1 MVNSL
6 DSALKIGISGLTANQ
21 FALTTTANNI
31 SNVNSAGYV
40 KKTANFEAQ
49 VLGGQQAGVRIA
61 GISRTVDQFL
71 VREERVAIAQQKR
84 YEAMQTLHT
93 RLQSLLGSPGDN
105 VTFPARLDQAFEE
118 VAALASQPESVVKRV
133 SAVNALQDF
142 ADEVGRIAQI
152 VQDLR
157 AEADR
162 RISEGITIVNNA
174 IERIADLNPLITREL
189 VLGND
194 ASALMEQRDR
204 AIREIS
210 EYVDVRV
217 NESSNGGVGLATSS
231 GIVLLDAI
239 QRRLVYQPQGI
250 VGTNSVFDQIE
261 VAKVNPAD
269 GQIVSTGTALDTAL
283 QSGSLRGLLDM
294 RDKQLPAIAV
304 EIGELSGAV
313 IDQYNAAHNDNTAVP
328 PPSILVGRN
337 IGTVATDPHGFT
349 GVTTFATVDANNM
362 LLNRATVDFS
372 NNTISVNGG
381 APTALGGNTV
391 ADVMQAV
398 NTALGASTL
407 VLNGG
412 AMTYQAP
419 AGATGVAILQDATD
433 PSQRGGRGF
442 SHFFGLNDLM
452 SARVPAHF
460 DTGVVAGQLH
470 GFGTTGSMTVQFR
483 GPNNQVVREAT
494 IDFAGIG
501 AQFGNVVSEL
511 NAQFNGVASFALD
524 ANGALTATPTA
535 GFAEYKMVTTD
546 DTTDRNGSGVSF
558 SEMFGLGDRF
568 RMDKAFGVTV
578 RQDIL
583 DDPVNMA
590 LAKLDLSAS
599 ALAGTVPTLT
609 IGDNRG
615 VVNLQDVASA
625 SIAVK
630 SAGDLSATN
639 TTLTSFA
646 ASVLSDISIKA
657 DNATRREA
665 DASALSTEI
674 TTRISGDSGVNLD
687 EELANMILFQNA
699 FNASAR
705 LVSTT
710 REMFNELL
718 SIVR

>member
-40 KKTANFEAQ
+40 KKTANFESQ

-61 GISRTVDQFL
+61 GITRTVDQFL
-71 VREERVAIAQQKR
+71 VREERIAIAQQKR

-105 VTFPARLDQAFEE
+105 VTFPAKLDQAFEE
-118 VAALASQPESVVKRV
+118 MASLASQPESVVKRV

-142 ADEVGRIAQI
+142 ADEVGRIAQV

-162 RISEGITIVNNA
+162 RISEGITLVNDA
-174 IERIADLNPLITREL
+174 IARVADLNPLITREL
-189 VLGND
+189 VVGGD

-204 AIREIS
+204 AVKQIS

-217 NESSNGGVGLATSS
+217 NESSDGSIGIATSS
-231 GIVLLDAI
+231 GVVLLDAI

-250 VGTNSVFDQIE
+250 VGTNSVFEQIE

-269 GQIVSTGTALDTAL
+269 GQLVSTGTVLDTAL

-294 RDKQLPAIAV
+294 RDKQLSAIGV

-313 IDQYNAAHNDNTAVP
+313 IDQYNAAHNDNASVP
-328 PPSILVGRN
+328 PPTILVGRN

-349 GVTTFATVDANNM
+349 GVTTFATLDADNM
-362 LLNRATVDFS
+362 LLNRATVDFNS
-372 NNTISVNGG
+372 NTISLNGG
-381 APTALGGNTV
+381 APTALGGNTI

-398 NTALGASTL
+398 NTALGAGTL

-419 AGATGVAILQDATD
+419 AGAAGIAILQDATD

-460 DTGVVAGQLH
+460 DTGFIAGQLH
-470 GFGTTGSMTVQFR
+470 GFGSAGTTTVQFR

-494 IDFAGIG
+494 IDFTAIG
-501 AQFGNVVSEL
+501 PQFGDVVTQL
-511 NAQFNGVASFALD
+511 NTSFNGLATFALD
-524 ANGALTATPTA
+524 ADGALTVTPGA
-535 GFAEYKMVTTD
+535 GYSDYKMAVTD

-558 SEMFGLGDRF
+558 SELFGLGDRF
-568 RMDKAFGVTV
+568 SMDKAFGVTV
-578 RQDIL
+578 RADIL
-583 DDPVNMA
+583 DDPINLA
-590 LAKLDLSAS
+590 LAKLDLSADAIS
-599 ALAGTVPTLT
+599 GDVPALS

-615 VVNLQDVASA
+615 VVTLQDVASA
-625 SIAVK
+625 AVAVGA
-630 SAGDLSATN
+630 AGDLSATN
-639 TTLTSFA
+639 TTLANFA
-646 ASVLSDISIKA
+646 GSVLSDISIKA
-657 DNATRREA
+657 DNAERREA

-687 EELANMILFQNA
+687 EELANMVLFQNA

-705 LVSTT
+705 LVATT
-710 REMFNELL
+710 REMFEELL
-718 SIVR
+718 AISR